1 MQANEFVHQEFLKTL
16 HPLMPLA
23 LPASFR
29 SNVGA
34 AYAAAVRA
42 AVARTLESLN
52 ARFCEAGVPAGC
64 TCTVV
69 LATGSLL
76 TVANVGDSD
85 AVLDAFSESLPMSV
99 PHRVNDNVAERER
112 VEAGGS
118 EIAPLSVA
126 MDGPARGGEPGLG
139 PLRIWPGG
147 LCVSRGIGDVDV
159 GECVIARPH
168 VRQVVVP
175 EWGCRLIV
183 ASDGVWD
190 CISTRTVVSTCKVRS
205 AEASRLRERCLLW
218 NIGGACRGLSWSCQ
232 RGLDGAVAGSR
243 AVVGGPGCG
252 CGCGLAGAALFACAS
267 CRL

>member
-1 MQANEFVHQEFLKTL
+1 
-16 HPLMPLA
+16 MPLA
-23 LPASFR
+23 LPPSFR
-29 SNVGA
+29 NTIGSS
-34 AYAAAVRA
+34 YAAAVRA

-52 ARFCEAGVPAGC
+52 ARFCEAMEPAGC

-69 LATGSLL
+69 LVTGSLL

-85 AVLDAFSESLPMSV
+85 AVMDAFSEWLPMSV
-99 PHRVNDNVAERER
+99 PHRVNDNVMERER
-112 VEAGGS
+112 VEAAGS

-190 CISTRTVVSTCKVRS
+190 CISTRTVVSTCKVR
-205 AEASRLRERCLLW
+205 LL
-218 NIGGACRGLSWSCQ
+218 IGLCHQL
-232 RGLDGAVAGSR
+232 AVAR
-243 AVVGGPGCG
+243 AATCEPGP
-252 CGCGLAGAALFACAS
+252 AS
-267 CRL
+267 V

>member
-1 MQANEFVHQEFLKTL
+1 MQANEFVHQEFLRTL
-16 HPLMPLA
+16 QPLMPLA
-23 LPASFR
+23 LPPSFR
-29 SNVGA
+29 TTIGSS
-34 AYAAAVRA
+34 YAAAVRA

-52 ARFCEAGVPAGC
+52 ARFCEAMEPAGC

-69 LATGSLL
+69 LVTGSLL

-85 AVLDAFSESLPMSV
+85 AVLDAFSEWLPMSV
-99 PHRVNDNVAERER
+99 PHRVNDNVMERER
-112 VEAGGS
+112 VEASGS

-190 CISTRTVVSTCKVRS
+190 CISTRTVVSTCKVRLLVGS
-205 AEASRLRERCLLW
+205 YRLLPH
-218 NIGGACRGLSWSCQ
+218 I
-232 RGLDGAVAGSR
+232 
-243 AVVGGPGCG
+243 
-252 CGCGLAGAALFACAS
+252 
-267 CRL
+267 